1 MLICQLNI
9 FIQQMLRVKR
19 LSENATIPTRA
30 TADSIGYDLYSAEN
44 KTINEFSHGLVKTD
58 IAIEIPHGTY
68 GHIMARSGLALRHAI
83 AVGAGVIDYGYRG
96 PVGVVLFNHG
106 KEKFIITK
114 GDRIAQLILELAVTP
129 SVVEI
134 TELTTTERGD
144 KGFGSSNK

>member
-1 MLICQLNI
+1 
-9 FIQQMLRVKR
+9 MLRVKK

-30 TADSIGYDLYSAEN
+30 TAGSIGYDLYSAEN
-44 KTINEFSHGLVKTD
+44 KTIDEFSHGLVKTD

-83 AVGAGVIDYGYRG
+83 AIGAGVIDFDFRG
-96 PVGVVLFNHG
+96 NVGVVLFNHG
-106 KEKFIITK
+106 KNKFEIKI
-114 GDRIAQLILELAVTP
+114 GDRIAQLVLELAVTP
-129 SVVEI
+129 PVVEI

>member
-1 MLICQLNI
+1 
-9 FIQQMLRVKR
+9 MLRVKK

-30 TADSIGYDLYSAEN
+30 TAGSIGYDLYSAEN
-44 KTINEFSHGLVKTD
+44 KTIDEFSHGLVKTD

-83 AVGAGVIDYGYRG
+83 AIGAGVIDFDFRG
-96 PVGVVLFNHG
+96 NVGVVLFNHG
-106 KEKFIITK
+106 KNKFEIKI
-114 GDRIAQLILELAVTP
+114 GDRIAQLVLELAVTLP
-129 SVVEI
+129 IVEI